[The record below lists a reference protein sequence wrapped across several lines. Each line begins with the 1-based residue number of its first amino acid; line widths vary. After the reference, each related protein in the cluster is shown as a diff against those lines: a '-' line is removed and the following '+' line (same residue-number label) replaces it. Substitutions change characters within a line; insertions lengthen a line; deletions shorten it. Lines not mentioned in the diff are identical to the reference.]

1 MSDEQFG
8 QNLST
13 WLDEDAAHRVPSHV
27 NELLVLSA
35 ATRQRPWWSS
45 LERWLPMST
54 TTMGGRLAAPR
65 PMLLFALLA
74 ALLAAIVGATLLAA
88 AVRQPRPLF
97 GLAANGRILISD
109 GGSLKSFAAD
119 GTNPATVAAIPGG
132 VGSLSLSPDA
142 TRVAL
147 APGAWTDP
155 LRILTISDGST
166 VQIAMPEGA
175 LVAGKT
181 VGWSP
186 DGRFVT
192 YAGVDAGI
200 EHVFVAATDGSAAAA
215 ALPDA
220 ALGPDH
226 GIWAPSYSPDG
237 TWIAFTEAPGGST
250 GGDNGLLYLVHPD
263 GTNLHS
269 VTSGVSFGD
278 AGFPAWAPDPAVE
291 RILYVTL
298 DGTRLSLMVRD
309 MQSNAVDWVGAGFWP
324 SWSPDGAKI
333 AYWGGGVSVVATS
346 DVLAGYPLP
355 IHVFADYGGSE
366 TVKMKA

>member
-1 MSDEQFG
+1 MSDEHFG

-237 TWIAFTEAPGGST
+237 TWIAFVEAPGGST

-291 RILYVTL
+291 RILYVTR
-298 DGTRLSLMVRD
+298 DGTETGFD
-309 MQSNAVDWVGAGFWP
+309 GAGHAVQRRG
-324 SWSPDGAKI
+324 SSRGRVSGRAGRRTGRRSSI
-333 AYWGGGVSVVATS
+333 GV
-346 DVLAGYPLP
+346 AG
-355 IHVFADYGGSE
+355 
-366 TVKMKA
+366 